1 MATDNSGSSPTNE
14 KLIFA
19 LQNDL
24 KTLSLETKKKH
35 GFVKDA
41 CEEAIAK
48 IRGAQASPN
57 CMAYITNQALYPVI
71 QGCDTKDPKIVK
83 LCLHSIQ
90 KLITGGYV
98 DVKGARS
105 IYETVVVLL
114 ENGIEEIKVLQIV
127 TLLLTTNNIVKGD
140 ILAKCLVLCF
150 RLHCSKDITTAHAA
164 GATVRQLVSLVFE
177 RIDKDSPVTDVELSP
192 EATDAYSLF
201 QDLIFLVNGEKPV
214 WLVGISEMFRS
225 FGLELLETV
234 LYRFPFVFVKYDK
247 FGLLLK
253 ERVCAMV
260 IKLFS
265 PNAKFKAT
273 QAQQGQTAAGDLLL
287 DKPFYPTSVRL
298 LRIVDILINKYYTLL
313 VTECEI
319 FLSLLVRFLDPDKPT
334 WQRCLALE
342 VLHKLITSPQHL
354 SKFCRS
360 YDLKPHATN
369 ICKDMVNA
377 LGAYVQSVFA
387 NPIGAMAVS
396 LSTPTTGNAPNSN
409 VTTNPAN
416 GPTSCANDASTIG
429 FYFRGSL
436 VPLVQVYQPSTPKPQ
451 LMELTDKQE
460 PPNFA
465 TSESYGV
472 AISFA
477 CLSDFVLSLV
487 HIDKEIQ
494 DGQQEEAEVLKQL
507 LSSSWPGLLAALN
520 LLLEASI
527 DDSITESICERLVDL
542 ATLSGKCSLQQCRE
556 ATVLSLC
563 VATLPPHYGYAV
575 LKGTIGH
582 GESPHPISYSE
593 MDNGKQQVVHVGTSV
608 VPSLALPPS
617 LQSTPVMLTK
627 KNLLVTHSVLRLC
640 LESGAILLTS
650 WLTVLTTLQHLCWV
664 CACRAVA
671 TIVKLPVLNSTTSG
685 FSTGVSELS
694 VTSSSEK
701 LASRKSFKSTN
712 GAVGSSGGVMG
723 VVVDFVSCLSQ
734 GVMRLIETSVA
745 LDDVSLHH
753 VINALT
759 NLSQEAMEIA
769 YSNREPSL
777 FAVAKLLEIGLVN
790 LDRVEIYWRPLTNH
804 LLEVCR
810 HPHIRM
816 REWGSEAITY
826 LVRSALLHEDTEDE
840 KVHQLLLSPLCEL
853 SSIPHNDV
861 RNKQLMALSQ
871 ILHCKG
877 DKLKSSWPL
886 AINILGDIYDN
897 HSEGLV
903 RTAFQCLQLV
913 VTDYL
918 PVLPCGC
925 IPHAIDTVAKF
936 ARQKQELNVA
946 LSAIGLTW
954 NIADFLYQNRARILE
969 NLTPD
974 ISVFPDFPG
983 VSEIPQ
989 FDRLWLGIYQRLGE
1003 LCIDERPA
1011 VRKSSGQT
1019 LFSTI
1024 SAHSAILNRF
1034 SWDSVMWQ
1042 VLFPLLEAVETSWK
1056 NASCLVLSGIA
1067 KIFSVKRQSLLEIKD
1082 FPKAWFFFLQ
1092 FMQNGAMSNN
1102 EEVSLAALK
1111 SFQESLVAPQDFV
1124 GKEPEEMWTRSW
1136 LVYCDIGRKVICDH
1150 GAHQHF
1156 LTAYVTIFQYLF
1168 PALKLKLTLEDISAV
1183 NKVFSKSLLVPL
1195 TAEGASSIIFSS
1207 SENGITPLQD
1217 QIYNAYDILI
1227 NETDGSP
1234 QLKVLLPPVI
1244 VQLID
1249 FGAHAVRHSANV
1261 KVIPLEGVVPN
1272 CMEFGVKC
1280 LKRSLSVLERICTE
1294 KFILE
1299 SDMFCHCLK
1308 SFRPILSSRFQNA
1321 EGSWRECA
1329 SQFFLAVPLMVER
1342 KPKSPEFWDELAK
1355 CAQDFLF
1362 FTGNGEWMTKKAW
1375 KDEKMDVRMVTLLK
1389 ELVFTNDGFLPA
1401 PFLIEV
1407 VKIFHRGSCINEYD
1421 GINVSEREEFVRF
1434 CFSSLLEFVLK
1445 GPSNVSEIVE
1455 MQSGDDGKKIA
1466 VLALLQRFQNILLN
1480 YKDYVNHNSHI
1491 PIQRHRLA
1499 EMNFVLRA
1507 IASLIENLK
1516 AADPTRVAG
1525 GTWEHII
1532 GIYPDLVAIVGLP
1545 GVDTSISV
1553 ALRDALMAYRDLLQR
1568 PPEAKFKN

>member
-1 MATDNSGSSPTNE
+1 MATDNSASSPTNE

-71 QGCDTKDPKIVK
+71 QGCDTKEPKIVK

-90 KLITGGYV
+90 KLITGGFV

-150 RLHCSKDITTAHAA
+150 RLHCSRDVTTAHAA

-177 RIDKDSPVTDVELSP
+177 RIDKDIIVTDGQLSP

-273 QAQQGQTAAGDLLL
+273 QAQQGQTTAGDLLL

-396 LSTPTTGNAPNSN
+396 LSTPTTGNAPNSG
-409 VTTNPAN
+409 VPTNPAN
-416 GPTSCANDASTIG
+416 GPTNSANDASTIG

-542 ATLSGKCSLQQCRE
+542 ATLSGKSSLQQCRE

-664 CACRAVA
+664 CG
-671 TIVKLPVLNSTTSG
+671 IVSKSSTDFIAPHPSGKGNAEGKQSSGGSLQSSGYDSQSSSINSTSG
-685 FSTGVSELS
+685 FSAGVSELS
-694 VTSSSEK
+694 VSSSAEK
-701 LASRKSFKSTN
+701 LGGRKSLKGTN
-712 GAVGSSGGVMG
+712 GSVGSSGGVMG
-723 VVVDFVSCLSQ
+723 VVVDFVSCLSH

-826 LVRSALLHEDTEDE
+826 LVKSALLHEDTEDE

-861 RNKQLMALSQ
+861 RSKQLMALSQ

-1024 SAHSAILNRF
+1024 AAHSSILNRF

-1056 NASCLVLSGIA
+1056 NASCEKVDAQNSLLIHHSRNTAQKQWAETQVLVLSGIA

-1092 FMQNGAMSNN
+1092 FMQNGAISNN

-1124 GKEPEEMWTRSW
+1124 EQAEPEEMWTRSW

-1150 GAHQHF
+1150 GAHQLF

-1168 PALKLKLTLEDISAV
+1168 PALKLKLTLDDISAV

-1195 TAEGASSIIFSS
+1195 TAEGASSIIFSTS
-1207 SENGITPLQD
+1207 DNGVTPLQD
-1217 QIYNAYDILI
+1217 QIYVAYDILI
-1227 NETDGSP
+1227 NETDSNP

-1249 FGAHAVRHSANV
+1249 FGAHAVLHSANV

-1299 SDMFCHCLK
+1299 SNMFSHCLK

-1329 SQFFLAVPLMVER
+1329 SQFFLAVPLMVES

-1407 VKIFHRGSCINEYD
+1407 VKIFHRGSCINEY
-1421 GINVSEREEFVRF
+1421 GTLAYSHNHEHRKVS
-1434 CFSSLLEFVLK
+1434 
-1445 GPSNVSEIVE
+1445 
-1455 MQSGDDGKKIA
+1455 
-1466 VLALLQRFQNILLN
+1466 
-1480 YKDYVNHNSHI
+1480 
-1491 PIQRHRLA
+1491 
-1499 EMNFVLRA
+1499 
-1507 IASLIENLK
+1507 
-1516 AADPTRVAG
+1516 
-1525 GTWEHII
+1525 
-1532 GIYPDLVAIVGLP
+1532 
-1545 GVDTSISV
+1545 
-1553 ALRDALMAYRDLLQR
+1553 
-1568 PPEAKFKN
+1568 